1 MTLPSSGA
9 ISLNQMHVEAG
20 GSSGAIASIN
30 DADIR
35 GLISKNSGAQ
45 MSFNEWYG
53 ASAGTS
59 VALTETGYN
68 NETLSSNVTR
78 SSYTRA
84 YTVQNATVTSGKRH
98 VIVAFT
104 YRPLSLSGYTPGS
117 WMTACTLSFDGTNM
131 DHFCTAYSAFNATGI
146 WSKTMDVGTGSKDLV
161 LTFPV
166 STAGGNGSYSILILD
181 DVNSWGSNFSTFYST
196 SSISSINPTDP
207 GSSNFP
213 NAYTHFLKLVTIN
226 TSNSSNNWVYTKGA
240 NEGNYTLMGAGDNGT
255 NERNS
260 SYYRFASGTMTYDIS
275 GTGSG
280 NTASNGAGM
289 ILVTRGFK

>member
-20 GSSGAIASIN
+20 GSSGTIASIN

-35 GLISKNSGAQ
+35 GLISKSAGAQ

-68 NETLSSNVTR
+68 NHTLSSNTYR
-78 SSYTRA
+78 TSYTRA

-104 YRPLSLSGYTPGS
+104 YRPVSPSSGVAN
-117 WMTACTLSFDGTNM
+117 WIAACTLSFDGTDM
-131 DHFCTAYSAFNATGI
+131 DFVTNAYSAYNATGI
-146 WSKTMDVGTGSKDLV
+146 FEKTMDVGTGSKDLV
-161 LTFPV
+161 LTFPY
-166 STAGGNGSYSILILD
+166 STNGGNGSYSILILD
-181 DVNSWGSNFSTFYST
+181 DVNSEGGSWSNWVQTSST
-196 SSISSINPTDP
+196 SSVDP
-207 GSSNFP
+207 ADIGDSAFP
-213 NAYTHFLKLVTIN
+213 ADYTHFLKLVVIN
-226 TSNSSNNWVYTKGA
+226 TSNSSTNWVYNKGA
-240 NEGNYTLMGAGDNGT
+240 NEGNYTLMGTGDNGT

-289 ILVTRGFK
+289 IKLTRGFK